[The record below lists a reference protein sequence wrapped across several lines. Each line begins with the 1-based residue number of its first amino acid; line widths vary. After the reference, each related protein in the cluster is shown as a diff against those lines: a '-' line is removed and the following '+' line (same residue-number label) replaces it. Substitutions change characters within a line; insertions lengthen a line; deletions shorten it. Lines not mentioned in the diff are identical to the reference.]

1 MPFPIHSNLDCAHSL
16 RGTLHGHGVAL
27 TLPVAGHLATT
38 LVIFHLLNPPELL
51 ELLHEVTD
59 DLAARLREVLRAG
72 PTALAVAE
80 GLAQAAH
87 ASALADVD
95 LPHDRR
101 RADVHPIAGIRSQLL
116 HVASLDVL
124 GPLRD
129 VNLVLVLHVLRES
142 LDELLS
148 VHVLERSHV
157 ARCQDRLHR
166 AKSWPA
172 GIWKTRALE

>member
-59 DLAARLREVLRAG
+59 DLSACLREVLRAG
-72 PTALAVAE
+72 AAALAIAE
-80 GLAQAAH
+80 RLAQAAN

-95 LPHDRR
+95 L
-101 RADVHPIAGIRSQLL
+101 L
-116 HVASLDVL
+116 
-124 GPLRD
+124 
-129 VNLVLVLHVLRES
+129 LVLHVLREG

-148 VHVLERSHV
+148 VYVLERGHV
-157 ARCQDRLHR
+157 AGSH
-166 AKSWPA
+166 
-172 GIWKTRALE
+172 

>member
-59 DLAARLREVLRAG
+59 DLSACLREVLRAG
-72 PTALAVAE
+72 AAALAIAE
-80 GLAQAAH
+80 RLAQAAN

-101 RADVHPIAGIRSQLL
+101 SAVIRAQLL

-124 GPLRD
+124 SPLRD
-129 VNLVLVLHVLRES
+129 VDLVLVLHVLREG

-148 VHVLERSHV
+148 VHVLERGHV
-157 ARCQDRLHR
+157 AGSHDRLHGEM
-166 AKSWPA
+166 SWLV
-172 GIWKTRALE
+172 GKWKTRAL